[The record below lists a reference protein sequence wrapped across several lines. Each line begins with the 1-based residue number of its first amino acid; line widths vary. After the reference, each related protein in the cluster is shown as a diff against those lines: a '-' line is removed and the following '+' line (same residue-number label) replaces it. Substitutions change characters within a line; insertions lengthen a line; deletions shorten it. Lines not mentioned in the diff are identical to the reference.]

1 MIYTN
6 QYTGESFKTEEAC
19 RASEAAYL
27 EDKKDV
33 EKSDNEPSGEV
44 DADVDIDVDAIN
56 KQLDD
61 LYNAYNDA
69 KSAYVKAHKQASQII
84 RSSKDNI
91 AKLRADLEK
100 EIEKITAASGRAAHN
115 LVEEADRKQKEAH
128 KKLTEFYKTHTTELT
143 AALLDFLFN

>member
-19 RASEAAYL
+19 KASEAAYL

-33 EKSDNEPSGEV
+33 EDE
-44 DADVDIDVDAIN
+44 ADKDIDVDAIN

-61 LYNAYNDA
+61 LYNAYNEA
-69 KSAYVKAHKQASQII
+69 KSAYIKAHKQASQIMK
-84 RSSKDNI
+84 SSKDDI

-100 EIEKITAASGRAAHN
+100 EVEKITAASSKAAHN
-115 LVEEADRKQKEAH
+115 LIEEADKKQKEAH
-128 KKLTEFYKTHTTELT
+128 KNLTEFYKTHTTDLT